1 MDHPTPTPLWI
12 VHLRANPQAMADFL
26 LFCDQAIEQANK
38 HFRRATNF
46 EGVSKVQG
54 RIEAIEGLVQAVTLV
69 DKEQRDAAE
78 RLAQR
83 ERAAAGVHHPG
94 AARA

>member
-1 MDHPTPTPLWI
+1 
-12 VHLRANPQAMADFL
+12 MADFL
-26 LFCDQAIEQANK
+26 LWCDQAIQQATL

-54 RIEAIEGLVQAVTLV
+54 RIEGIEVMVQAVTLL

-78 RLAQR
+78 QLAR
-83 ERAAAGVHHPG
+83 RDRAAAGTLHPG
-94 AARA
+94 AARHA